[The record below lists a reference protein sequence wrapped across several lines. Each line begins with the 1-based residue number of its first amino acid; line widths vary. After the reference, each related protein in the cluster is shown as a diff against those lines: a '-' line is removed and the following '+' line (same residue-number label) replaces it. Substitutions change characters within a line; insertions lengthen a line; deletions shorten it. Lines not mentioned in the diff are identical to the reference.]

1 MATIT
6 AKLLVACP
14 YKEDTLPAST
24 DPKQASSSLGPPRS
38 NFLELRNDEVRRKT
52 LPLTP
57 VKKVQERR
65 IHEVT
70 RDVYFLR
77 DIYAIRTGGSPDMVL
92 KRFAQILGVVLI
104 VIGIVGLLVL
114 GNEVWLGLLNTD
126 VVEDIVHIVTGG
138 LLAYVGFGRTD
149 LATTRNLV
157 LALGVIYL
165 VVGIL
170 GFVVPMMFGL
180 IPHGY
185 TLFDDLLHLVLGILS
200 IAVALTASGAST
212 ARGARA

>member
-1 MATIT
+1 MA
-6 AKLLVACP
+6 
-14 YKEDTLPAST
+14 
-24 DPKQASSSLGPPRS
+24 
-38 NFLELRNDEVRRKT
+38 LR
-52 LPLTP
+52 
-57 VKKVQERR
+57 Q
-65 IHEVT
+65 
-70 RDVYFLR
+70 Y
-77 DIYAIRTGGSPDMVL
+77 
-92 KRFAQILGVVLI
+92 AQILGVVLI
-104 VIGIVGLLVL
+104 LIGVVGLLVL

-126 VVEDIVHIVTGG
+126 VVEDVVHILTGG

-149 LATTRNLV
+149 PATARSLV
-157 LALGVIYL
+157 LALGVVYL
-165 VVGIL
+165 AVGIL

>member
-1 MATIT
+1 MA
-6 AKLLVACP
+6 
-14 YKEDTLPAST
+14 
-24 DPKQASSSLGPPRS
+24 
-38 NFLELRNDEVRRKT
+38 LR
-52 LPLTP
+52 
-57 VKKVQERR
+57 Q
-65 IHEVT
+65 
-70 RDVYFLR
+70 Y
-77 DIYAIRTGGSPDMVL
+77 
-92 KRFAQILGVVLI
+92 AQILGVTLFLI
-104 VIGIVGLLVL
+104 CIVGLLVL

-180 IPHGY
+180 IPHSY
-185 TLFDDLLHLVLGILS
+185 TVFDDLLHLVLGGLS
-200 IAVALTASGAST
+200 LAVALSSPRGTTQTGRSASV
-212 ARGARA
+212 